1 MGCSILGRGQSTGGA
16 VGVGDRAQQAFH
28 GAGTGVKD
36 DRTLGF

>member
-1 MGCSILGRGQSTGGA
+1 MGRSILGRGHSTGEA
-16 VGVGDRAQQAFH
+16 VEVDDRAQQAFR